1 MNLIFKKK
9 KKKKTYCTSVV
20 EMRVQYVFFFFF
32 FEDKIHFVYK
42 NPFVLLIVVNFHL
55 TSILNSKLSWVMD
68 PFWATQL

>member
-1 MNLIFKKK
+1 MF
-9 KKKKTYCTSVV
+9 SSSS
-20 EMRVQYVFFFFF
+20 F